1 MPIRTKFVLNNGD
14 TAFGISLPDD
24 DLVAVLAVL
33 PDTFDWAGAYEI
45 LANHGNFEVR
55 KAVAVKASLTLKA
68 MKQLVDDPAIAVV
81 KQLLTR
87 HFDEIFTQLNT
98 IERQKV
104 CQRDPELALLF
115 AEHFGMNGLHDETL
129 LELLENHRD
138 SLVRRNLAANPYVPD
153 EVLRRMAVGDENDS
167 VRNAFE
173 SVHGLKLDELQHSIT
188 TPYVVNR
195 DKMDT

>member
-1 MPIRTKFVLNNGD
+1 MPIRTKFELNNGD

-33 PDTFDWAGAYEI
+33 PDTFDWAGAYEM
-45 LANHGNFEVR
+45 LASYGNFEVR
-55 KAVAVKASLTLKA
+55 KAVAVKASLTLRA

-98 IERQKV
+98 VEMLKV
-104 CQRDPELALLF
+104 CQRDPEFALLF
-115 AEHFGMNGLHDETL
+115 AEHYGMNGLHDEIL
-129 LELLENHRD
+129 LELLENHPD
-138 SLVRRNLAANPYVPD
+138 SLVRQNLASNPHVPD
-153 EVLRRMAVGDENDS
+153 EVLRRMAISDENDG
-167 VRNAFE
+167 VRNAFQNAY
-173 SVHGLKLDELQHSIT
+173 GLKLDELQHSIT
-188 TPYVVNR
+188 TLYVVNR

>member
-1 MPIRTKFVLNNGD
+1 MVITWSRGIHVPIRTKFELNNGD

-55 KAVAVKASLTLKA
+55 KAVAVKASLTLRA

-104 CQRDPELALLF
+104 CQRDSELALLF
-115 AEHFGMNGLHDETL
+115 AEHYGMNGLYDATL
-129 LELLENHRD
+129 LELLENHPD
-138 SLVRRNLAANPYVPD
+138 LVVRRNLAANPYVPY
-153 EVLRRMAVGDENDS
+153 EALMRLAVSDENNN
-167 VRNAFE
+167 VRSAFE
-173 SVHGLKLDELQHSIT
+173 SVHGLRLDELQYSIT
-188 TPYVVNR
+188 T
-195 DKMDT
+195 

>member
-55 KAVAVKASLTLKA
+55 KAVAVKASLTLRA

-87 HFDEIFTQLNT
+87 HFDEIFTQLKT
-98 IERQKV
+98 VEILKICR
-104 CQRDPELALLF
+104 RDPELALSF
-115 AEHFGMNGLHDETL
+115 TEHYGMNGLYDATL
-129 LELLENHRD
+129 LELLENHPD
-138 SLVRRNLAANPYVPD
+138 LVVRRNLAANPYVPY
-153 EVLRRMAVGDENDS
+153 EALMRLAVSDENNN
-167 VRNAFE
+167 VRSAFE
-173 SVHGLKLDELQHSIT
+173 SVHGLRLDELQYLIT
-188 TPYVVNR
+188 T
-195 DKMDT
+195 